1 MRGVAPALST
11 RMSGRTWA
19 RMRWAALSS
28 VTSAEIVATLETGS
42 DRLKRIGVAGD
53 DRHLGALRNQGLD
66 QSQAEAAASAG
77 DDDSLIFEAHRF
89 YSRV

>member
-1 MRGVAPALST
+1 
-11 RMSGRTWA
+11 
-19 RMRWAALSS
+19 MRWA
-28 VTSAEIVATLETGS
+28 TLVRHVGGDRGDVETGL
-42 DRLKRIGVAGD
+42 DRLKRIGVTGD
-53 DRHLGALRNQGLD
+53 NRHPGALRNQGLD

>member
-1 MRGVAPALST
+1 MGSVIEGEDVVQDTFARAFVAVDELEE
-11 RMSGRTWA
+11 R
-19 RMRWAALSS
+19 
-28 VTSAEIVATLETGS
+28 ETGS

-53 DRHLGALRNQGLD
+53 NRHPGALRNQGLD
-66 QSQAEAAASAG
+66 QSQAKAAASAG